1 MSLTPT
7 REKRKK
13 KPSDNSKKREEEVKE
28 EVDKGEEE
36 ERQRKVVQC
45 VKEKAISWT
54 KAPLSAPAL
63 ANERER
69 DIGKRD

>member
-13 KPSDNSKKREEEVKE
+13 KPSDNSKKEEEVKE
-28 EVDKGEEE
+28 EVDKGEE